1 MNPSRLQQEDNVRRI
16 LQQYGDLLYRMS
28 LSIVGN
34 SADAED
40 MVQDTLVT
48 WLSETPD
55 FPDEAHEKQWLVK
68 VVRNNSL
75 MLIRKRKN
83 RDRILSEQAKVSVGR
98 DADYGI
104 LDVLYTLPDKY
115 KAVLL
120 LFYVEEYSVEEIA
133 TVLKKSV
140 SAVKMRLKR
149 GRETGSPSLWKRGRG
164 LRSPSLF

>member
-48 WLSETPD
+48 WLSETPV

-149 GRETGSPSLWKRGRG
+149 GREMLSERYREKEHEG
-164 LRSPSLF
+164 

>member
-83 RDRILSEQAKVSVGR
+83 RDRILSEQAKVSVGK

-149 GRETGSPSLWKRGRG
+149 GREMLSERYREKEHEG
-164 LRSPSLF
+164 

>member
-149 GRETGSPSLWKRGRG
+149 GREMLSERFWEKEHEG
-164 LRSPSLF
+164 